1 MSKTK
6 TITIK
11 PEVTLGNPEDFFK
24 DMIDDGISVREALMT
39 IMEDELVHAELN
51 RDHSDYDVRDDGWQ
65 IEHASG
71 YGSIYTIKLIKR
83 DDEDDDASDDM
94 TLIASDADRAEA

>member
-6 TITIK
+6 TITIR
-11 PEVTLGNPEDFFK
+11 PEVTLANPEDFFQ
-24 DMIDDGISVREALMT
+24 DMIDDGLSVREALMT

-51 RDHSDYDVRDDGWQ
+51 REHHEYDVRDDGWQ

-94 TLIASDADRAEA
+94 TLIASDAYRAEA

>member
-6 TITIK
+6 TITIR
-11 PEVTLGNPEDFFK
+11 PEVTLSNPEEFFQ
-24 DMIDDGISVREALMT
+24 DMIDDGISVRDALMT
-39 IMEDELVHAELN
+39 IMEDELVHAELD
-51 RDHSDYDVRDDGWQ
+51 RDHHEYEVRDDGWQ
-65 IEHASG
+65 IEHGAG